1 MWPLIDRMVEDY
13 VKSNGKGFRRMNSLF
28 LKLMEAEIDLY
39 QVTQN
44 DIDELNKEIKV
55 LDNQFKT
62 VYSLIEDLDPS
73 EIRQLWIEKY
83 ENNIRLLNQA
93 KGEVLED
100 LKSKELWNPV
110 DSLFLSYYISYISV
124 LEKLVEEVSS
134 SKTDDFKRVATMA
147 DMFAAVYG
155 SVIIGYMSDEVRVEV
170 LINRLSELSTYSQ
183 AGFLKL
189 SNKVHKVLSKV
200 NALMPTPGQS

>member
-1 MWPLIDRMVEDY
+1 
-13 VKSNGKGFRRMNSLF
+13 
-28 LKLMEAEIDLY
+28 
-39 QVTQN
+39 
-44 DIDELNKEIKV
+44 
-55 LDNQFKT
+55 

-73 EIRQLWIEKY
+73 EIRQLWMEKY

-170 LINRLSELSTYSQ
+170 LINRLSELSTY
-183 AGFLKL
+183 
-189 SNKVHKVLSKV
+189 
-200 NALMPTPGQS
+200 